1 MNRAVNAPSLHP
13 KEQPDVSVVV
23 DVVNSVNQIG
33 ACLESVLSQ
42 NEDGFRV
49 EVVVL
54 DRGSSDGTRE
64 TVEQWAARRPG
75 TLRCLA
81 AAPAETPA
89 EARNTGIEQ
98 TSGRF
103 LLFLN
108 GTDRLTPGAL
118 RRMTET
124 ADENE
129 ADVVLG
135 KVAGLDGQRVGASM
149 FVRNAA
155 DADLYTSRVYWSLSP
170 DKLFRRTL
178 VERCFLSFPT
188 DWALGEDQVFTALAY
203 LYADRIS
210 VVADVVCVQQA
221 RRVAGVNLSRFAGS
235 PVHRLQLTGRMMA
248 MVAERVR
255 PGPGRDHLLARHF
268 EVELGKAAGTAYLSC
283 EDPEQRRRIMT
294 EAQELLHTYASSGVS
309 ASLPRPL
316 SVRLEL
322 IRLGRFAEA
331 ERLISF
337 EAEKGKAELF
347 VEDGRAYRR
356 YPFFR
361 DPDVGLPDAVFEITR
376 TLKVKHRLNKASW
389 TGTLLQIGGHGYFEQ
404 LTTRAPAVKVVLRER
419 RTGAEHRFR
428 VFSTPSPKL
437 DAAAKIDRSQAG
449 FEAKLELSAADGHRP
464 VGPGLWDMFLRI
476 SYQGVSKEVRL
487 GSARAEALADR
498 TRQGV
503 VVAPADVSGLET
515 VCHLYATKAGNLTLE
530 VSQRRPLPGV

>member
-1 MNRAVNAPSLHP
+1 VNSPSVHP
-13 KEQPDVSVVV
+13 KEQPDVSVIV
-23 DVVNSVNQIG
+23 DVVNSVKQIG

-42 NEDGFRV
+42 DEDGFRV
-49 EVVVL
+49 EAVVL

-64 TVEQWAARRPG
+64 TAEQWAARRPG
-75 TLRCLA
+75 TIRCLA
-81 AAPAETPA
+81 TAPSETSA
-89 EARNTGIEQ
+89 EARNLGIEQ
-98 TSGRF
+98 SSGRF
-103 LLFLN
+103 VLFLS
-108 GTDRLTPGAL
+108 GTDRLAPGAL
-118 RRMTET
+118 KRMAEA

-149 FVRNAA
+149 FARNAA

-178 VERCFLSFPT
+178 VERCFLRFPT

-210 VVADVVCVQQA
+210 VVADLVCVQQA
-221 RRVAGVNLSRFAGS
+221 RRIAGVNHSRFASS
-235 PVHRLQLTGRMMA
+235 PVHRTYLTGQMMA

-268 EVELGKAAGTAYLSC
+268 EVELGKATGAAYLSC
-283 EDPEQRRRIMT
+283 EDPEQRLRTMT
-294 EAQELLHTYASSGVS
+294 EARELLHTYASPGVTEK
-309 ASLPRPL
+309 LPRPL

-337 EAEKGKAELF
+337 ETEKEKAELF
-347 VEDGRAYRR
+347 VEHGRVYRR

-361 DPDVGLPDAVFEITR
+361 DPDVGLPDTVFEITR
-376 TLKVKHRLNKASW
+376 TLKAKHRLNKVAWS
-389 TGTLLQIGGHGYFEQ
+389 GSLLQIGGHGYFEQ
-404 LTTRAPAVKVVLRER
+404 LTTRAPAVKVILRER

-437 DAAAKIDRSQAG
+437 NAATKIDRSQAG
-449 FEAKLELSAADGHRP
+449 FEAKLELSAADGHQP
-464 VGPGLWDMFLRI
+464 IGPGLWDMFLRI
-476 SYQGVSKEVRL
+476 AYQGVSKEVRL
-487 GSARAEALADR
+487 GSARAEAVADR

-503 VVAPADVSGLET
+503 VVAPVDASGLES
-515 VCHLYATKAGNLTLE
+515 VCHVYATKAGNLTLE
-530 VSQRRPLPGV
+530 VSQRRPLPGA